1 MGTSHTSLTV
11 AKKIRRAAQH
21 WTATLDCK
29 TPWGITDQR
38 NLGLPASFFKEIL
51 SKSIISQKSSVHHLF
66 ALKKLQGNTHH
77 TCFLKKYFEKCGI
90 MASLACSCLN
100 GDLAYVECILW
111 DCIRSQPIAT
121 YLWGVPKKRPEE
133 VLQKGRQAWQNA
145 FNYTTMVLEQ
155 EPFTPFSSQG
165 IFAPKMFYTI
175 SFSHWMTLTLT
186 PDRFYTKQ
194 FLHQKS
200 FDYSTGV
207 LKREPFTAKSCFSP
221 GTFIPKK
228 FCTIFFF
235 YTGRL
240 LHQKMLTRQTSY
252 VKGFFHPF
260 VWTKRLLQQKM
271 STPATIYTKDL
282 LH

>member
-1 MGTSHTSLTV
+1 
-11 AKKIRRAAQH
+11 
-21 WTATLDCK
+21 
-29 TPWGITDQR
+29 
-38 NLGLPASFFKEIL
+38 
-51 SKSIISQKSSVHHLF
+51 
-66 ALKKLQGNTHH
+66 
-77 TCFLKKYFEKCGI
+77 

-228 FCTIFFF
+228 FCTIFFLHRTTFTPEDAYTPNLLRQRVFSPICLDQTTFTTEDVYTSNHLHQRPFTLEAFYSRGTSHQRVFTLERF
-235 YTGRL
+235 YTAG
-240 LHQKMLTRQTSY
+240 
-252 VKGFFHPF
+252 
-260 VWTKRLLQQKM
+260 LLQQNM
-271 STPATIYTKDL
+271 FTRGTSYTKQAL
-282 LH
+282 CIKEFLRHKLYNHQVSY

>member
-1 MGTSHTSLTV
+1 MWYH
-11 AKKIRRAAQH
+11 
-21 WTATLDCK
+21 
-29 TPWGITDQR
+29 
-38 NLGLPASFFKEIL
+38 GLPR
-51 SKSIISQKSSVHHLF
+51 
-66 ALKKLQGNTHH
+66 LQ
-77 TCFLKKYFEKCGI
+77 LPQWR
-90 MASLACSCLN
+90 S
-100 GDLAYVECILW
+100 
-111 DCIRSQPIAT
+111 CIRSQPIAT

-235 YTGRL
+235 TPDDFYTRRCLHAKPLTSKGFFTHLFGPNDFYNRRCLHQQPFTPKTFYTRGILQQRHFTPKSFYPGKVLHCGTFTTKYVYGGHL
-240 LHQKMLTRQTSY
+240 LHQTGTVHQRVFTPQT
-252 VKGFFHPF
+252 
-260 VWTKRLLQQKM
+260 L
-271 STPATIYTKDL
+271 
-282 LH
+282 